1 MQNLTKKQI
10 LALSAALFLGFTC
23 GFAGRDI
30 FDHSGSAKA
39 SEPIAV
45 PVKKVAD
52 PAANISLNKLLGPNL
67 WHINVDP
74 FWHPLDLALEPVVTP
89 EFLGMPLDVPKV
101 KTIDGDKEIQVVA
114 EVPGMSEKDVD
125 VQAGKNT
132 VTISGHRKE
141 TSGDDGK
148 NGKKSFST
156 VEQSFTRTVSLPVE
170 VDGDK
175 VKATIKDGVLTVSI
189 PKAKSTKAI

>member
-10 LALSAALFLGFTC
+10 LAVSAALFLGFTF

-30 FDHSGSAKA
+30 LDHSGSAKA
-39 SEPIAV
+39 SEP
-45 PVKKVAD
+45 
-52 PAANISLNKLLGPNL
+52 
-67 WHINVDP
+67 
-74 FWHPLDLALEPVVTP
+74 VVMP
-89 EFLGMPLDVPKV
+89 EFLGMQLDVPKV

-141 TSGDDGK
+141 TTGDDAR
-148 NGKKSFST
+148 NSKKSFST
-156 VEQSFTRTVSLPVE
+156 LEQSFTRTVSLPVE

-189 PKAKSTKAI
+189 PKAKTNKAI